1 MMSEKKNLNA
11 CTWNLCLGL
20 QYKLNYV
27 KEILIKDD
35 IDILCLQET
44 EIEEGFDMNVLKING
59 YELETD
65 LANNTIRTAVYVK
78 TTLKYERMMNRGQN

>member
-1 MMSEKKNLNA
+1 M
-11 CTWNLCLGL
+11 WNLCLGL

-27 KEILIKDD
+27 KEILIKED

-44 EIEEGFDMNVLKING
+44 ELEDGLDMNSLHING

-65 LANNTIRTAVYVK
+65 LTNHTIRTAVY
-78 TTLKYERMMNRGQN
+78 QNQPQL

>member
-1 MMSEKKNLNA
+1 MMSEKKNLNV

-65 LANNTIRTAVYVK
+65 
-78 TTLKYERMMNRGQN
+78 

>member
-1 MMSEKKNLNA
+1 MTPLKKYINV

-20 QYKLNYV
+20 QYKLTYV
-27 KEILIKDD
+27 REILIKED

-44 EIEEGFDMNVLKING
+44 EIEDGFDRNALNMNG

-65 LANNTIRTAVYVK
+65 I
-78 TTLKYERMMNRGQN
+78 